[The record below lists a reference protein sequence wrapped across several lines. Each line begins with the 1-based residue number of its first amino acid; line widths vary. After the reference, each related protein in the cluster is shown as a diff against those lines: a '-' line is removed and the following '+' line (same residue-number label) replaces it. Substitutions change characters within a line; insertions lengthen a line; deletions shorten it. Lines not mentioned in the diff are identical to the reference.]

1 MEEVMSVANA
11 KGIPLTKENA
21 EARLDYV
28 DRLPGEA
35 KVSMA
40 VDLERGNRLELPWL
54 SGAVYR
60 MGQELGIQTPANS
73 FIYAAL
79 KHHIMGST

>member
-11 KGIPLTKENA
+11 KGIPLTKANVV
-21 EARLDYV
+21 ARLADV
-28 DRLPGEA
+28 DRLPGEV
-35 KVSMA
+35 KLSMA
-40 VDLERGNRLELPWL
+40 VDLERGHRLELPWL

-60 MGQELGIQTPANS
+60 MGQELDIQTPANS

-79 KHHIMGST
+79 KHHIMGSR